1 MWTHQWR
8 KIMAK
13 KDVIAMLLAGGQ
25 GSRLGELTSKKAKP
39 AVTFGGKY
47 KIIDF
52 PMSNCIN
59 SGIDTVGV
67 LTQYQPLLLNKHI
80 GIGIPWD
87 LDRKTGGVAVLS
99 PYTSSGESGNW
110 YTGTANAIYQ
120 NISYIDSYDP
130 EYVLILSGDHIY
142 KMDYSAMIAY
152 HKSKGADATIGV
164 LDVTYEEAKGFG
176 TIICDDDMRIGMFE
190 EKPAEPKSTLV
201 SMGIYVFTWEVLRK
215 ALIEDMEIHEDSDF
229 GKHIM
234 PALLEEGKSM
244 YAYHFDAYWKDVG
257 TVDAYWKANMDLIKT
272 VPEFNL
278 YEAFWDI
285 YTDGENEPPSYTS
298 LTSDI
303 RSSLISDGCE
313 IHGSVYNSVLS
324 PGVVVE
330 EGAVIRD
337 SIVMKGCVIS
347 KNSLIEKSILDE
359 NVVVGECA
367 RIGVGEDIPNK
378 AKPNIYYTGI
388 TVIGENSAI
397 PPKVSIGKNCVISGE
412 TLDEDYKNQR
422 LDSGETLIKKEA

>member
-1 MWTHQWR
+1 MV
-8 KIMAK
+8 K

-25 GSRLGELTSKKAKP
+25 GSRLGELTTNKAKP

-87 LDRKTGGVAVLS
+87 LDRTVGGVSVLS
-99 PYTSSGESGNW
+99 PYMKVNESGNW

-120 NISYIDSYDP
+120 NIAYIDSYNP

-142 KMDYSAMIAY
+142 KMDYSEMISA
-152 HKSKGADATIGV
+152 HKKTGADATIAV
-164 LDVTYEEAKGFG
+164 LDVSYEEAKGFG
-176 TIICDDDMRIGMFE
+176 TIICDEDYRIKLFE
-190 EKPAEPKSTLV
+190 EKPQEPKSTLV

-215 ALIEDMEIHEDSDF
+215 ALIDDCKIHEDSDF

-234 PALLEEGKSM
+234 PTLLEEGKNM
-244 YAYHFDAYWKDVG
+244 FAYRFDKYWKDVG
-257 TVDAYWKANMDLIKT
+257 TVDAYWNANMDLINI

-278 YEAFWDI
+278 YEPFWDI
-285 YTDGENEPPSYTS
+285 YTDSQNESPSYTA
-298 LTSDI
+298 LTSDV

-313 IHGSVYNSVLS
+313 IYGSVYNSVLS
-324 PGVVVE
+324 TGVIVE
-330 EGAVIRD
+330 EGAVVRD
-337 SIVMKGCVIS
+337 SIIMKNCVIS
-347 KNSLIEKSILDE
+347 KNSLVEKSILDD
-359 NVVVGECA
+359 NVLVGESV
-367 RIGVGEDIPNK
+367 RIGIGENIPNK
-378 AKPNIYYTGI
+378 NKPHVYYSGI
-388 TVIGENSAI
+388 TVIGEDSVI
-397 PPKVSIGKNCVISGE
+397 PSKTNIGKNCVISGKTTE
-412 TLDEDYKNQR
+412 ADYTNQK
-422 LDSGETLIKKEA
+422 LDSGESLIKGEIA